1 VEEVEEGKEGNE
13 EELFAESEEEVEEEY
28 DIDGN
33 EGVNTRLVLRRPMVV
48 HQQVEDDDDEADA
61 KVEAAAVVDTVK
73 TKKEQV
79 AWSSVLDNNNNNNN
93 GGESSVRECLF
104 DSGGEIM
111 LHNSQGKKTTNCASV
126 TVHSTTT
133 HTWRFTVTTMDTEE
147 SGDAHVLEVPKYVVL
162 KSLEV
167 SWGFSSCSVVV
178 VCLFTVC
185 GIVPDLRRTKNITHV
200 DSLLCRFVVVCFF
213 RAPKS

>member
-1 VEEVEEGKEGNE
+1 
-13 EELFAESEEEVEEEY
+13 
-28 DIDGN
+28 
-33 EGVNTRLVLRRPMVV
+33 MV

-79 AWSSVLDNNNNNNN
+79 AWSSVLDNNNNNG

-104 DSGGEIM
+104 DSGGEMM
-111 LHNSQGKKTTNCASV
+111 LHNSQGKKTTNCAAV

-167 SWGFSSCSVVV
+167 SWGFFSCSVVV

-185 GIVPDLRRTKNITHV
+185 GILSGCEEPRT
-200 DSLLCRFVVVCFF
+200 SLMLVVVVVLFVCFF